1 MSTEY
6 SDLCREWAAHRRRI
20 EQEQAEALS
29 KSLLM
34 PLLQAAYRSGR
45 EPEWN
50 NWTWDDIRPML
61 ERQLPDS
68 VMVRKAVKELIRAAY
83 QAEAFATRLERR
95 GRVQ

>member
-1 MSTEY
+1 
-6 SDLCREWAAHRRRI
+6 
-20 EQEQAEALS
+20 
-29 KSLLM
+29 
-34 PLLQAAYRSGR
+34 
-45 EPEWN
+45 
-50 NWTWDDIRPML
+50 ML